1 MRATKIP
8 LTLQIN
14 KGLTPLPS
22 ITCQSVSPTD
32 LKIFCPDKQQ
42 GDWTGRLDRT
52 SIREPYRR

>member
-1 MRATKIP
+1 MQATKIP

-42 GDWTGRLDRT
+42 GDWTGRQAGSPT
-52 SIREPYRR
+52 